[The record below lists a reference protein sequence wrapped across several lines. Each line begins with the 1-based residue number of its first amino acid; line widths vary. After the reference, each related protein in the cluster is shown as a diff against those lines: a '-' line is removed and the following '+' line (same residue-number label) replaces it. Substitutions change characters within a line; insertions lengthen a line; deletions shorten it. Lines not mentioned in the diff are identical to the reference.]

1 MKSCSRGGAGED
13 GRTDSGPGDEDIF
26 VLDLNSFSDQLLRYF
41 LIELEQF
48 PHNPWSSDG
57 SAEAFER

>member
-1 MKSCSRGGAGED
+1 MKSCWRGGAGEY
-13 GRTDSGPGDEDIF
+13 GRTGSRPEDEDIF
-26 VLDLNSFSDQLLRYF
+26 VLDLNLSSDQLLRYF

-57 SAEAFER
+57 SAEAFWR